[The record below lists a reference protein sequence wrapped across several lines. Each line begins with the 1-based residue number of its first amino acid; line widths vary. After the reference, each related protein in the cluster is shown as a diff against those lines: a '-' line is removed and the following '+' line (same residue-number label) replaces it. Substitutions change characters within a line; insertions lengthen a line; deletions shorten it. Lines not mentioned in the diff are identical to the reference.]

1 MYVVNNVDHNLRT
14 LDGHGTFHG
23 MGLIVA
29 ATPASNQ
36 RQVVPRMPPAH
47 KGIEYAKIAIK
58 YYKHLT
64 GKSSPLVY
72 RKLPR
77 IEASDHCK
85 QLDVLVKISWPLR
98 PTTPSW
104 SGMMQT
110 VCKGTH
116 PGKASIHFLPMLDL
130 DPNDV
135 SCIYSTLHFVAEQ
148 NQRQGTEPVLTFD
161 QPLWWKARKIILNE
175 GEGSALK
182 PIVLILGSFHTTMS
196 FLGSIGHTMHES
208 GLKEVLELIYSEN
221 AVTHMLTG
229 KAYASRTWPCS
240 GRCGFERG
248 GHGKSIHC

>member
-1 MYVVNNVDHNLRT
+1 MADNVDHNLRT

-130 DPNDV
+130 DPNDM

-175 GEGSALK
+175 GREA
-182 PIVLILGSFHTTMS
+182 H
-196 FLGSIGHTMHES
+196 
-208 GLKEVLELIYSEN
+208 
-221 AVTHMLTG
+221 
-229 KAYASRTWPCS
+229 
-240 GRCGFERG
+240 
-248 GHGKSIHC
+248 